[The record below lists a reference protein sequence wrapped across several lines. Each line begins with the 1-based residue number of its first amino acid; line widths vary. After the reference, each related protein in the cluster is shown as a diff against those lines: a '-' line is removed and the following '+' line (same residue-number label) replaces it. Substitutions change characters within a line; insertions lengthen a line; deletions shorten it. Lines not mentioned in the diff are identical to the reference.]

1 MKFLRIFKVFKGRLA
16 AIGLLIVIQFI
27 VFFALVVKLS
37 EYTPLVYVSFVIFS
51 FLVAGYVTT
60 KDDNPSYKTLWLVV
74 ILAVPLFG
82 GLCYFLFGNKRLP
95 KKVRAAATVF
105 NSNSLSNAVRDPSTL
120 VDLAEDDMDLA
131 RIAKYLDTTGGFP
144 VWSNTEAR
152 YFTLGEHKYFAM
164 LEELEKAQKYI
175 LLEYFIIQ
183 EGQMWD
189 SIHDIMREKRAQGV
203 EIYIIYD
210 DMGCISTLP
219 ADYAE
224 QLRAEGFKVVVFN
237 PFKPH
242 LSPVMNYRDHRKI
255 LVIDGDTAFTGG
267 INLADEYIN
276 KKKRFG
282 HWKDSAVMIKG
293 EAVWNLVDAFF
304 KLWNF
309 SVTSPKEKV
318 DISKYK
324 NTISRHA
331 ADGFVQPF
339 SDSPLDNEN
348 ISENLFLNIINRA
361 KDYVY
366 ITTPYLVIDYEMQ
379 TALCLAAKNGVDVR
393 IVTPGIPDKKAV
405 YQVTRSFYLPLI
417 EAGVKIFEYTPGFIH
432 GKNLISDDKVAMV
445 GTVNLDYRSFY
456 FHFECGSV
464 FYNCSILD
472 KIKKDLEDTML
483 VSEEISYGKA
493 KAVPL
498 AQRLLRAMLRL
509 VAPVM

>member
-1 MKFLRIFKVFKGRLA
+1 MIMKFLRFFKGRLA
-16 AIGLLIVIQFI
+16 VIGLLIVIQFI
-27 VFFALVVKLS
+27 VFFALVVRLS
-37 EYTPLVYVSFVIFS
+37 EYTPLVYISFVVFS
-51 FLVAGYVTT
+51 FIVAGYVMT
-60 KDDNPSYKTLWLVV
+60 KDDNPSYKTLWLVI

-95 KKVRAAATVF
+95 KRVRAAATVF
-105 NSNSLSNAVRDPSTL
+105 NSNSLSNTVRDPGIL
-120 VDLAEDDMDLA
+120 VDLAEEDMDLA

-152 YFTLGEHKYFAM
+152 YFSLGEHKYFAM
-164 LEELEKAQKYI
+164 LEELEKARSYI
-175 LLEYFIIQ
+175 LLEYFIIH

-189 SIHDIMREKRAQGV
+189 SIHELLKEKLAAGV
-203 EIYIIYD
+203 DIYIIYD

-219 ADYAE
+219 SNYADI
-224 QLRAEGFKVVVFN
+224 LRAEGFKVVVFN

-255 LVIDGDTAFTGG
+255 LVIDGLTAFTGG

-293 EAVWNLVDAFF
+293 DAVWNLVDAFF

-309 SVTSPKEKV
+309 AIPARDKKV
-318 DISKYK
+318 DISRYRSTIARK
-324 NTISRHA
+324 NP
-331 ADGFVQPF
+331 DGYVQPF

-348 ISENLFLNIINRA
+348 VSENLFLNIINKA
-361 KDYVY
+361 TDYVY

-393 IVTPGIPDKKAV
+393 IITPGIPDKKTV
-405 YQVTRSFYLPLI
+405 FQVTRSFYLPLI
-417 EAGVKIFEYTPGFIH
+417 EAGVKIYEYTPGFIH
-432 GKNLISDDKVAMV
+432 GKNMVSDDKVAMV

-456 FHFECGSV
+456 FHFECGV
-464 FYNCSILD
+464 AFYNGSI
-472 KIKKDLEDTML
+472 ISRVKKDLEDTM
-483 VSEEISYGKA
+483 SISQEISLARA
-493 KAVPL
+493 KDVALP
-498 AQRLLRAMLRL
+498 QRLVRAMLRL
-509 VAPVM
+509 VAPLM